1 MNHPNA
7 TAEEWNAARRIIYG
21 AAIRAGYDPSTAD
34 DLTQTALDRILFRN
48 HAKRCPASAR
58 IAAAWEV
65 RACRRYGWARL
76 MPRAQ
81 RTRGDEQTRAVE
93 MATMAIYRERS
104 ANLSPAELV
113 ATVSGWGTIQRAAAT
128 RAAVAH
134 GAIDAA
140 LASQGIGPTAC
151 VHEPY
156 TTPSIYGT
164 GPGTAPPTRGMPA
177 TPGDGTEHRGLPFD
191 LEAEYARAADRPARP
206 AAEPRPWWQG

>member
-1 MNHPNA
+1 MNHPNT

-93 MATMAIYRERS
+93 LATMAIYRERS

-164 GPGTAPPTRGMPA
+164 GPGTAPPTRGLPA
-177 TPGDGTEHRGLPFD
+177 TPGDGTEHRPMRDGD
-191 LEAEYARAADRPARP
+191 RWATHGRA
-206 AAEPRPWWQG
+206 

>member
-1 MNHPNA
+1 MSEIMNHPN
-7 TAEEWNAARRIIYG
+7 TTSEEWNVARRIIYG
-21 AAIRAGYDPSTAD
+21 AAIRAGYDHSTAD

-93 MATMAIYRERS
+93 LATMAIYRER
-104 ANLSPAELV
+104 AFNLTPLQMA
-113 ATVSGWGTIQRAAAT
+113 ATADGWGSLQQAAAT
-128 RAAVAH
+128 RAA
-134 GAIDAA
+134 GAESALDAV
-140 LASQGIGPTAC
+140 LASQGIGPTAA

-156 TTPSIYGT
+156 TTPSLYGT
-164 GPGTAPPTRGMPA
+164 GPGTAPPTRGLPA
-177 TPGDGTEHRGLPFD
+177 QPGDGTEHRPMRDGD
-191 LEAEYARAADRPARP
+191 RWATHGRA
-206 AAEPRPWWQG
+206 

>member
-1 MNHPNA
+1 MNHPNT

-34 DLTQTALDRILFRN
+34 DLAQTALDRILFRK
-48 HAKRCPASAR
+48 HSKRCPASAR

-140 LASQGIGPTAC
+140 LASQGVGPTAC

-177 TPGDGTEHRGLPFD
+177 TPGDGTEHRPMRDGD
-191 LEAEYARAADRPARP
+191 RWATHGRA
-206 AAEPRPWWQG
+206 

>member
-1 MNHPNA
+1 MNHPNT

-34 DLTQTALDRILFRN
+34 DLAQTALDRILFRK
-48 HAKRCPASAR
+48 HSKRCPASAR

-140 LASQGIGPTAC
+140 LASQGVGPTAC

-164 GPGTAPPTRGMPA
+164 GPGTAPPTRGLPA
-177 TPGDGTEHRGLPFD
+177 TPGDGTAHRPMRDGD
-191 LEAEYARAADRPARP
+191 RWATHGRA
-206 AAEPRPWWQG
+206 

>member
-1 MNHPNA
+1 
-7 TAEEWNAARRIIYG
+7 
-21 AAIRAGYDPSTAD
+21 
-34 DLTQTALDRILFRN
+34 
-48 HAKRCPASAR
+48 
-58 IAAAWEV
+58 
-65 RACRRYGWARL
+65 

-164 GPGTAPPTRGMPA
+164 GPGPAPPTRGMPA
-177 TPGDGTEHRGLPFD
+177 TPGDGTEHRPMRDGD
-191 LEAEYARAADRPARP
+191 RWATHGRA
-206 AAEPRPWWQG
+206 